1 MHPVAS
7 LWVGA
12 VFGVLYV
19 VFRTRDRRLLRN
31 GVFLVAGVWFVLWG
45 VLTLLATAVP
55 GFGVLVVLVLSLVP
69 LAVLVLAV
77 FAIANGVTVI
87 RAEGLSRATALSL
100 VAGIALLVLPAVAL
114 GLVLTRHPVGIVAA
128 AILFFVCSYAG
139 VVFVSFLAYSLVYGR
154 MNHRVRP
161 AALVVLGS
169 RVFDGRVPPL
179 LASRLDRA
187 LQLYRTYGAT
197 GPAPLLIPTGGKGD
211 DETRSEGAA
220 MAEYL
225 LAHGADPADVR
236 PEVQARNTR
245 ENLVLS
251 AAVQQE
257 AGRPGPALAV
267 TNNYHVLRTAVL
279 ARQVGSDTQVV
290 GSPTARY
297 YVPSAFLREFVA
309 VVVEHRRLHLL
320 LVVPFVALT
329 VIGFTVLYFDPVIPW
344 R

>member
-1 MHPVAS
+1 M
-7 LWVGA
+7 
-12 VFGVLYV
+12 
-19 VFRTRDRRLLRN
+19 
-31 GVFLVAGVWFVLWG
+31 WFVLWG
-45 VLTLLATAVP
+45 LLTLLATAVP
-55 GFGVLVVLVLSLVP
+55 GFGVLVVLVLALVP

-87 RAEGLSRATALSL
+87 GAEGLSRATALSL

-161 AALVVLGS
+161 ARPVVLGS
-169 RVFDGRVPPL
+169 RVIDGRVPPL
-179 LASRLDRA
+179 LASRLYRA

-251 AAVQQE
+251 AAV
-257 AGRPGPALAV
+257 AGGGPPGPGARRDEQLPRAADGGPGPAGGQRHPGGGVADGAL
-267 TNNYHVLRTAVL
+267 LRPQRVPAGVRGRRRG
-279 ARQVGSDTQVV
+279 A
-290 GSPTARY
+290 PTAAPAARRP
-297 YVPSAFLREFVA
+297 VRRADRHRVHRSSTSTPSSPGA
-309 VVVEHRRLHLL
+309 
-320 LVVPFVALT
+320 
-329 VIGFTVLYFDPVIPW
+329 DPAARHPL
-344 R
+344 